1 MKEEGKSFNLK
12 GVTLNEEKKYLYLEK
27 AKKGTVYSLVI
38 GMLFMIWLPYLWLIL
53 TSLQKELHLYSY
65 PPPIFPKEI
74 TLEAYRFIFNDAKF
88 VNALY
93 HSLVVS
99 FTTAAICLTAG
110 TLGAYAIARLRFPF
124 RNTLYFSLM
133 IIYMLPGIAM
143 LIPLLIIIRK
153 LGLID
158 THLGIILA
166 LSAFLL
172 PLVTWFL
179 KGLFEGVP
187 IDLEKAARVDG
198 CTRLQ
203 SLIRVILPISSPG
216 IAVTAIFAILTSWN
230 ELMFAKVL
238 GVFNIRLVTPAI
250 SDWITPYDIHFS
262 ELSAGSIVASAP
274 LLIVVLILQRYIIQG
289 LTEGAIK

>member
-1 MKEEGKSFNLK
+1 MNDQ
-12 GVTLNEEKKYLYLEK
+12 NKYFYLEK
-27 AKKGTVYSLVI
+27 GKKLLVYSTII
-38 GMLFMIWLPYLWLIL
+38 GMLLIIWLPYFWMVL
-53 TSLQKELHLYSY
+53 TSFQRELDLYKY
-65 PPPIFPKEI
+65 PPPIFPKKI
-74 TLEAYRFIFNDAKF
+74 TLASYSFVFQDEKF

-93 HSLVVS
+93 HSLIVS
-99 FTTAAICLTAG
+99 FTTTAICLTVG

-133 IIYMLPGIAM
+133 ILYMLPGIAM

-179 KGLFEGVP
+179 KGLFENVP
-187 IDLEKAARVDG
+187 LDLEKAARVDG

-203 SLIRVILPISSPG
+203 SLIRVIFPISAPG

-230 ELMFAKVL
+230 ELMFAKIL

-250 SDWITPYDIHFS
+250 ADWITPYDIHFS

-274 LLIVVLILQRYIIQG
+274 LLIIVLILQRYIIQG

>member
-1 MKEEGKSFNLK
+1 MFSGEQ
-12 GVTLNEEKKYLYLEK
+12 TKYLYLEK
-27 AKKGTVYSLVI
+27 GRKLLVYSLI
-38 GMLFMIWLPYLWLIL
+38 IAMLLMIWLPYVWMIL
-53 TSLQKELHLYSY
+53 TSLQKELDLYNY
-65 PPPIFPKEI
+65 PPPILPKKL
-74 TLEAYRFIFNDAKF
+74 TLESYKFVLKDEKF
-88 VNALY
+88 VNSLY
-93 HSLVVS
+93 HSAIVS
-99 FTTAAICLTAG
+99 FTTTAICLTAG

-133 IIYMLPGIAM
+133 ILYMLPGIAM

-172 PLVTWFL
+172 PLVMWFL
-179 KGLFEGVP
+179 KGLFESVP
-187 IDLEKAARVDG
+187 LDLEKAARVDG

-203 SLIRVILPISSPG
+203 SLSRVILPISSPG

-262 ELSAGSIVASAP
+262 ELSAGSIIASAP
-274 LLIVVLILQRYIIQG
+274 LLVIVLILQRYIIQG